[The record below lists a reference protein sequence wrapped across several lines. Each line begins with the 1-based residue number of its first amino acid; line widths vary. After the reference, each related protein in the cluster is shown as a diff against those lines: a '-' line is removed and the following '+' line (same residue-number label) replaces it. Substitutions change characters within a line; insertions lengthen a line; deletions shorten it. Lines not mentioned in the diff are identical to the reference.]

1 VKNNIIVIK
10 IMKRQG
16 VEVRFELEMAEDQEH
31 LESKLK
37 FQPKFVYE
45 LALSELNLLLKSV
58 NPTGG

>member
-31 LESKLK
+31 LESKL
-37 FQPKFVYE
+37 
-45 LALSELNLLLKSV
+45 
-58 NPTGG
+58 

>member
-1 VKNNIIVIK
+1 
-10 IMKRQG
+10 MKRQG